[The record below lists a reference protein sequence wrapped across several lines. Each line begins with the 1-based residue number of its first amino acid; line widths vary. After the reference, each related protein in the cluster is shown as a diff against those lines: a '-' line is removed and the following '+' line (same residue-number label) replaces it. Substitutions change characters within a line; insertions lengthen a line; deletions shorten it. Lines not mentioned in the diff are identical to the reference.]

1 MVTPITQIS
10 QTTPMTPITTSTA
23 PNASIRVLLADDH
36 TLVRAGLRALLDAMP
51 DVEVVAE
58 ASDGLE
64 AARLAELHQPSI
76 ALLDISMPVMTGLVA
91 LREIRVSS
99 PRTKV
104 VLLSMYNDR
113 EYVTEAIQS
122 GAAGY
127 LIKDAAVGELAQAI
141 AAVQRGDTYL
151 SPSVS
156 RKLAEAFVNRAEPAQ
171 EASLTAR
178 QTEILRLV
186 AQGHSS
192 KEIARKLDLSI
203 KTIETHRSQIM
214 DRLSI
219 RDLAGL
225 VRYAIRNQII
235 GDEP

>member
-1 MVTPITQIS
+1 MVTPMNPMS
-10 QTTPMTPITTSTA
+10 SVTTPNTL
-23 PNASIRVLLADDH
+23 IRVLLADDH

-51 DVEVVAE
+51 DVKVVAE
-58 ASDGLE
+58 ASDGRE
-64 AARLAELHQPSI
+64 AARLAELHKPSI
-76 ALLDISMPVMTGLVA
+76 ALLDISMPVMTGLLA

-99 PRTKV
+99 PDTRV
-104 VLLSMYNDR
+104 VLLSMYNET
-113 EYVTEAIQS
+113 EYVTEAIRS

-156 RKLAEAFVNRAEPAQ
+156 RKLAEAFVNRTEPA

-178 QTEILRLV
+178 QTEVLRLV
-186 AQGHSS
+186 ARGQSS

-203 KTIETHRSQIM
+203 KTVETHRSQIM
-214 DRLSI
+214 DRLNI